1 MQAMLLWLRI
11 SHASC
16 ACLPTAQQDPLCFCL
31 LQLASAWWSSRV
43 KALQRDSGLVK
54 KQVNGMAVLEAVPQ
68 APAYLWPADPAL
80 RKIGSG
86 GQGSVY

>member
-1 MQAMLLWLRI
+1 M
-11 SHASC
+11 
-16 ACLPTAQQDPLCFCL
+16 
-31 LQLASAWWSSRV
+31 

-54 KQVNGMAVLEAVPQ
+54 KQVNGMAVLEAAPQ